1 MKGAE
6 KLERKV
12 GWNKKKKTRGEGA
25 VERKG
30 GWGDKRV
37 K

>member
-12 GWNKKKKTRGEGA
+12 GWNKKRRLEGRGQSREKGEG
-25 VERKG
+25 EIRE
-30 GWGDKRV
+30 
-37 K
+37 